1 MRPVCVFTDV
11 PACARVQIM
20 DLLHGRW
27 RTATRLIMVVLSA
40 AGMSPAEIADLLD
53 YQPATVRRWLHRYSV
68 DGIGGLPDRPRP
80 GRPRRGGPALTS
92 RITALLKHPGR
103 GRSGGSGNTW
113 ADPRSACVP
122 CGDVPGRWPAGDDPD

>member
-11 PACARVQIM
+11 PVGVRAQIM

-40 AGMSPAEIADLLD
+40 DGMSPAEIADLFD
-53 YQPATVRRWLHRYSV
+53 YNPATVRRWLHRFST

-80 GRPRRGGPALTS
+80 GPASAGRAYPHPAHRRPPCCAL
-92 RITALLKHPGR
+92 RER
-103 GRSGGSGNTW
+103 GRSRVGVAALALRHRRYCCISPT
-113 ADPRSACVP
+113 S
-122 CGDVPGRWPAGDDPD
+122 